1 MDAGKDLCK
10 YDPGRGVDYYA
21 GALAGILGSIVGH
34 GQDRSTHAYVKEVR
48 KALETLVFMVWDR
61 YEEYIPVTAESNV
74 PDRITSKK
82 GRECFAN
89 LLVGLLR
96 RFRETTRDL
105 PIGARIRLMNM
116 TLAAI
121 AEMARYNKIPPVGR
135 EVASYIF
142 SKQGPEQGPTSE
154 SEMGGESP

>member
-1 MDAGKDLCK
+1 MDPEKDLCK
-10 YDPGRGVDYYA
+10 YDSARGVDYYA
-21 GALAGILGSIVGH
+21 GALAGILGAIVGR

-48 KALETLVFMVWDR
+48 RALETLVFMVWDR
-61 YEEYIPVTAESNV
+61 YEEYIPVIAESNV
-74 PDRITSKK
+74 PDKIISKK
-82 GRECFAN
+82 GRECFVN

-135 EVASYIF
+135 QVASYIF
-142 SKQGPEQGPTSE
+142 FKQGPDQGHALE
-154 SEMGGESP
+154 GEIGGESP